1 VNSKSVSVG
10 FLTAI
15 PAAYA
20 ELHGRWYG
28 GGVLKIEPGIL
39 KDIPV
44 PLAMV
49 PHNIFKK
56 IDNLLREGDELGARI
71 LADRAVLEEGLGFSS
86 SEIEQLRCALSRL
99 SVMRMPTR
107 RGLEDA

>member
-15 PAAYA
+15 TSAYA

-39 KDIPV
+39 KNIPV
-44 PLAMV
+44 PLATV
-49 PHNIFKK
+49 PNKIFNQ
-56 IDNLLREGDELGARI
+56 IDNLLREGDELGARM
-71 LADRAVLEEGLGFSS
+71 LADHAVLEKGLGFSS
-86 SEIEQLRCALSRL
+86 AEIGKLREAILALSVKR
-99 SVMRMPTR
+99 VPTR
-107 RGLEDA
+107 RG